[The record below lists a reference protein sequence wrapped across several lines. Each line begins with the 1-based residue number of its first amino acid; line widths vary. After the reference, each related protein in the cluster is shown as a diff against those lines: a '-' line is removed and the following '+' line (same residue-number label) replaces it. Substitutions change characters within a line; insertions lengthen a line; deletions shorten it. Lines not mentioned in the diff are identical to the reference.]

1 VTIAPPSAA
10 GSIAP
15 VATPSGWV
23 PRVRRDSFLPLPAPP
38 ATLGQS
44 NEVRSTLL
52 ATSLQSIRKHGL
64 FDLYSRHLAG
74 PFRETVLTAVAGAW
88 LPINAAKAHYLA
100 CEALRLEPAMQLAL
114 GMEVGD
120 RVNGTF
126 LGFMVRTAKT
136 VGVTPWLALA
146 QSAKLYFRLF
156 QGGGGI
162 AIGELGPKEARIEL
176 VGNPLFE
183 IDYFRNGCRG
193 FYQAATRLF
202 CTRVYTHDLSRGRS
216 TTGMTLRLSWA

>member
-1 VTIAPPSAA
+1 MPPAPTA
-10 GSIAP
+10 
-15 VATPSGWV
+15 SGWA
-23 PRVRRDSFLPLPAPP
+23 PRLRRDSFLAFPAPP
-38 ATLGQS
+38 ATLGVAT
-44 NEVRSTLL
+44 EVRSTLL

-64 FDLYSRHLAG
+64 FDPYAKHLTG
-74 PFRETVLTAVAGAW
+74 PFRETVLTAVAGSW

-100 CEALRLEPAMQLAL
+100 CDALRLETAQQLAI

-162 AIGELGPKEARIEL
+162 AISELGPKEARVEL
-176 VGNPLFE
+176 VGNPLYD

-193 FYQAATRLF
+193 FFQAATRLF

-216 TTGMTLRLSWA
+216 PNGLTVRVSWA